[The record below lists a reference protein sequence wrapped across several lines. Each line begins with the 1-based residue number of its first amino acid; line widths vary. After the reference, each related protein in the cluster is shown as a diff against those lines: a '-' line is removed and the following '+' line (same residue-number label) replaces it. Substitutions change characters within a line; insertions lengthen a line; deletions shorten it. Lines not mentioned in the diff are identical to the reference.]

1 MCLTGEATRET
12 SPYVLD
18 GKVEKQLNDQINL
31 EYEAFYL
38 YEQLAAFFARSDR
51 ALFGFSAYFRKAA
64 EEELHHA
71 HEFTEVVNK
80 RLGTVTLKN
89 VEVHFFT

>member
-1 MCLTGEATRET
+1 MCPARDSGSDV
-12 SPYVLD
+12 SPYILD
-18 GKVEKQLNDQINL
+18 VNVEKQLNDQINL